1 MIRTILSL
9 GRNPRSRRIFAALIL
24 MITAIGASLLRNDGA
39 FLAVDL
45 ASSLVVAFLA
55 LGLLHL
61 RWRRQEVR
69 GLNAQKLKE
78 TFS

>member
-9 GRNPRSRRIFAALIL
+9 GRTPRSRRIIAALIL

-45 ASSLVVAFLA
+45 ASSLVVALLA

-61 RWRRQEVR
+61 RWRRQELR
-69 GLNAQKLKE
+69 GLNAQKLKD